1 MFIPMGFGQQS
12 IVTSLGKIAYY
23 TAEDKLWNTGNTNPE
38 TLVFLHALGGGSSAY
53 EWSKVYPAFAA
64 DYRILAPDLIGWGRS
79 DHPARNYR
87 VEDYVQTIVEF
98 IKQSCTEPI
107 TVIASGLTAAFTV
120 RAAVQHPDLFKS
132 LILVTAAG
140 LNDFEQNY
148 QDNFFAQL
156 IKTPLLDRLFYSA
169 GVATAF
175 GIRSFLEQRQFGKS
189 DRVYPEIVEAYLQ
202 SAQQPN
208 AEYAAL
214 AFVRGDLSFDLAQF
228 IPQLVTP
235 TALIYGM
242 PTEYTSPELG
252 QRFAKLN
259 PSAIRAFQSVDDTR
273 LTPHLELPAVAIGL
287 IRKFLPLLVV
297 SE

>member
-23 TAEDKLWNTGNTNPE
+23 TAEDKRWNTENTNPE

-98 IKQSCTEPI
+98 IKQTCTDPI

-169 GVATAF
+169 GVATPF

-228 IPQLVTP
+228 IPQLATP